1 MKRRRG
7 AKRAR
12 PVAGQG
18 VDGLESKIRHLC
30 SNVTDENPSV
40 PSLDARTMLSNS
52 YQKNLDD
59 IRRIVAMVPRDTG
72 GTPTGIGGAAAR
84 LSVVPV
90 SREWEESFLHEPCG
104 VERPCVSS
112 HSQNGCWASK
122 LCENAGSGTRGHAQR
137 DKLVLVEF
145 YTPDEHA
152 AIEAN
157 GWKWPEEKR
166 HCVLC
171 GRVAAHT
178 LFVQA
183 RASSLQVA
191 KDISFSCVSN
201 LVDVPGEYHSR
212 DCFVSSP
219 DRFEGVIDPVVLPRL
234 GDYDIRLRNGVRHVH
249 QRCGKPVALAAV
261 CNWSC
266 NADFRH

>member
-1 MKRRRG
+1 MKRRRC
-7 AKRAR
+7 AKKPR
-12 PVAGQG
+12 PVLGQG
-18 VDGLESKIRHLC
+18 VGGLESKIRHLC
-30 SNVTDENPSV
+30 ASVASEDPSV
-40 PSLDARTMLSNS
+40 HSLDAKTMLTNS

-59 IRRIVAMVPRDTG
+59 IRRIVAMVPMDTG
-72 GTPTGIGGAAAR
+72 GTPTSSGAAAAR
-84 LSVVPV
+84 ISVVPV

-112 HSQNGCWASK
+112 QSQTGCWASK
-122 LCENAGSGTRGHAQR
+122 LCENAGSGTRSNAHRG
-137 DKLVLVEF
+137 KLALVEF
-145 YTPDEHA
+145 YTPDEYA
-152 AIEAN
+152 TIEAN
-157 GWKWPEEKR
+157 GWKWPEERR

-171 GRVAAHT
+171 GRVATHT

-183 RASSLQVA
+183 RASSLHVA
-191 KDISFSCVSN
+191 KDVSFSSVSN

-234 GDYDIRLRNGVRHVH
+234 GDYDVHLKNGVRHVH
-249 QRCGKPVALAAV
+249 QRCGKPVALAEL

-266 NADFRH
+266 NTDFRH